1 MKHWHQCVKYTL
13 PQCSFQFI
21 FLLVSYVYKKR
32 AAKKKEVTKGDQ
44 SLSDDWGWHFVIL
57 SLAREGPSLIP
68 CINTS
73 FIFCHHRLHCTDDVM
88 TRPRGIPAAAQ
99 STLAAPNTARPNP
112 QDASLMWFP
121 GAGCLLT
128 ADEEDPEWGWARG
141 PPSSTSHALFQT
153 RDLLFSCHEIEY
165 LLDGGPAKAKFYSPN
180 NR

>member
-73 FIFCHHRLHCTDDVM
+73 FIFCHHRLHCTNDVM

-99 STLAAPNTARPNP
+99 SALATPNTARPNP
-112 QDASLMWFP
+112 WDASVIWFP
-121 GAGCLLT
+121 GGGCLLR
-128 ADEEDPEWGWARG
+128 ADEEDPEWGWGQGSAILNFSC
-141 PPSSTSHALFQT
+141 PFKQE
-153 RDLLFSCHEIEY
+153 RDLLFSCPKIEY
-165 LLDGGPAKAKFYSPN
+165 FLDGWPAKAKFLFLK
-180 NR
+180 